1 MAPASFTVREIVV
14 SRVGPHGTVPRD
26 LDAHS
31 VAVALTGDQGPEVVL
46 AELEAGAAPRAAAAT
61 PHDPGNSVGVG
72 GVQRDP
78 AVAGGATNAAAH
90 QGVVGTADRQFPSPN
105 GGWCG
110 VLVVHSVLPAVA
122 FATRTLQGWSCPRAA
137 KANTLALNATDTDHT
152 ALAPQRLQARRGP
165 PSHGYR

>member
-61 PHDPGNSVGVG
+61 PHDPGNSVGGG
-72 GVQRDP
+72 GVQKDS
-78 AVAGGATNAAAH
+78 AVVVGAINAAAH
-90 QGVVGTADRQFPSPN
+90 QGVVGATDRQFQSPN
-105 GGWCG
+105 GGWCFG
-110 VLVVHSVLPAVA
+110 CVQCTACCCFRHTHTPRVVVPPCSESKH
-122 FATRTLQGWSCPRAA
+122 PRPER
-137 KANTLALNATDTDHT
+137 H
-152 ALAPQRLQARRGP
+152 
-165 PSHGYR
+165 